1 MVLNLDRNTRTAKG
15 YYFVKKFYEK
25 DKFSDRKNYK
35 VEMKNNK
42 IILLDK
48 VNDPNLKERIENF
61 KFLGNMQILRIL
73 KITTMA
79 TCQ

>member
-1 MVLNLDRNTRTAKG
+1 
-15 YYFVKKFYEK
+15 
-25 DKFSDRKNYK
+25 
-35 VEMKNNK
+35 MKNNK

-48 VNDPNLKERIENF
+48 VEDKKLKQKIENF
-61 KFLGNMQILRIL
+61 KFLDNMQILRIW

>member
-1 MVLNLDRNTRTAKG
+1 
-15 YYFVKKFYEK
+15 
-25 DKFSDRKNYK
+25 
-35 VEMKNNK
+35 MKNNK

-61 KFLGNMQILRIL
+61 KFLDNMQILRIW

-79 TCQ
+79 MCQ

>member
-1 MVLNLDRNTRTAKG
+1 MKRIN
-15 YYFVKKFYEK
+15 FQIE
-25 DKFSDRKNYK
+25 KNYK

-61 KFLGNMQILRIL
+61 KFLDNMQILRIW

-79 TCQ
+79 MCQ

>member
-1 MVLNLDRNTRTAKG
+1 
-15 YYFVKKFYEK
+15 
-25 DKFSDRKNYK
+25 
-35 VEMKNNK
+35 MKNNK

>member
-1 MVLNLDRNTRTAKG
+1 
-15 YYFVKKFYEK
+15 
-25 DKFSDRKNYK
+25 

-61 KFLGNMQILRIL
+61 K
-73 KITTMA
+73 
-79 TCQ
+79 